1 MIQPKYGL
9 KYFGSKKSK
18 EDIEHFNQLSIKKN
32 EIQLQLK
39 DDQQILTN
47 HIESL
52 KTKKLFVLYNSI
64 LGPVPSDPE
73 DIIKLR
79 IKGMET
85 VLQDLEVEL
94 QSVQTQ
100 LNPIIQVFYKAIK
113 NNEKNKL
120 KRAEDKLKTKEKD
133 LAKETIELENIS
145 KKELNQEAK
154 TEIKKKFE
162 NKRNI

>member
-1 MIQPKYGL
+1 
-9 KYFGSKKSK
+9 
-18 EDIEHFNQLSIKKN
+18 
-32 EIQLQLK
+32 
-39 DDQQILTN
+39 
-47 HIESL
+47 
-52 KTKKLFVLYNSI
+52 
-64 LGPVPSDPE
+64 
-73 DIIKLR
+73 
-79 IKGMET
+79 MET

-145 KKELNQEAK
+145 KKELNQETK
-154 TEIKKKFE
+154 T
-162 NKRNI
+162 